1 MRDFTIKIAGELA
14 NDLYQ
19 EVFVIL
25 CEKPTQWIEEKYS
38 SGYWEGIVIRIC
50 LNQFYG
56 KRTTFDKHFKQ
67 PIGLY
72 DTDEVQIASIDDSK
86 YQEYLFKSIEQVV
99 AKCDWYETRIWQ
111 LYSKGDTDK
120 GIKPR
125 SARSISRVT
134 GISRQEILRVIKSI
148 KIQANEHF
156 ITHYRHIV
164 LGDTIC

>member
-1 MRDFTIKIAGELA
+1 MEFCVKIGGELA

-19 EVFVIL
+19 ELFVIL
-25 CEKPTQWIEEKYS
+25 CEKDSEWIESKYA

-72 DTDEVQIASIDDSK
+72 DTEDVQIPYIEEK
-86 YQEYLFKSIEQVV
+86 LYNEYFYLSIEQVV
-99 AKCDWYETRIWQ
+99 KKCDWYETRIWQ
-111 LYSKGDTDK
+111 LYSKGDKDK

-134 GISRQEILRVIKSI
+134 EISRQEILRVINTI
-148 KIQANEHF
+148 KQKANDHF
-156 ITHYRHIV
+156 TTNYRHIV
-164 LGDTIC
+164 LGDSMG

>member
-1 MRDFTIKIAGELA
+1 MEFCVKIGGELA

-19 EVFVIL
+19 ELFVIL
-25 CEKPTQWIEEKYS
+25 CEKDSEWIESKYA

-72 DTDEVQIASIDDSK
+72 DTEDVQIPYIEEK
-86 YQEYLFKSIEQVV
+86 LYNEYFYLSIEQVV
-99 AKCDWYETRIWQ
+99 KKCDWYETRIWQ
-111 LYSKGDTDK
+111 LYSKGDKDK

-134 GISRQEILRVIKSI
+134 EISRQEILRVINTI
-148 KIQANEHF
+148 KQKANDHF
-156 ITHYRHIV
+156 ITNYRHIV
-164 LGDTIC
+164 LGDSMG

>member
-1 MRDFTIKIAGELA
+1 MRDFCVKIAKELS

-25 CEKPTQWIEEKYS
+25 CEKPSEWIECKYN

-72 DTDEVQIASIDDSK
+72 DTEEVQLPYIEEER
-86 YQEYLFKSIEQVV
+86 YNEYFYKSIEQVV
-99 AKCDWYETRIWQ
+99 AKCDWYEARIWS
-111 LYSKGDTDK
+111 LYSKGDKDK

-134 GISRQEILRVIKSI
+134 EISRQEILRVINGI
-148 KIQANEHF
+148 KKKANEHF
-156 ITHYRHIV
+156 TTHYRHIV
-164 LGDTIC
+164 LGDTVC

>member
-1 MRDFTIKIAGELA
+1 MEFCVKIGGELA

-19 EVFVIL
+19 ELFVIL
-25 CEKPTQWIEEKYS
+25 CEKDSEWIESKYA

-56 KRTTFDKHFKQ
+56 KRTTFDKNFKQ

-72 DTDEVQIASIDDSK
+72 DTEDVQIPYIEEK
-86 YQEYLFKSIEQVV
+86 LYNEYFYLSIEQVV
-99 AKCDWYETRIWQ
+99 KKCDWYETRIWQ
-111 LYSKGDTDK
+111 LYSKGDKDK

-134 GISRQEILRVIKSI
+134 EISRQEILRVINTI
-148 KIQANEHF
+148 KQKANDHF
-156 ITHYRHIV
+156 TTNYRHIV
-164 LGDTIC
+164 LGDSVR